1 MPRIKRFDHV
11 GVTVQDLD
19 QMTAFFVG
27 LGLEI
32 EGRTFVEGNSIYIVT
47 AIPNSR
53 SEMVM
58 LKTPEWGRR

>member
-1 MPRIKRFDHV
+1 M
-11 GVTVQDLD
+11 TVQDLD